1 MIKKSPC
8 LVHTTLYSGDI
19 FPLGLVTPSSLLC
32 DIAAPELVFSF
43 TRVKVRSGVRL
54 HDRLYEKYDSDLF
67 VASIQRY
74 IAY

>member
-32 DIAAPELVFSF
+32 DIAAPELVLQFYRGES
-43 TRVKVRSGVRL
+43 VL
-54 HDRLYEKYDSDLF
+54 HDSL
-67 VASIQRY
+67 
-74 IAY
+74 